1 MLAAMISSG
10 EQVTA
15 GSARSRFAHA
25 CGLRGCDESA
35 ATPFPRQTA
44 QRTAR
49 RVAPAIAREARM
61 LIRSRHHSAP
71 GFQGPQK
78 VSRLAI
84 EQEQGLFCA
93 AVGQL
98 LLHRCAR
105 FA

>member
-1 MLAAMISSG
+1 MRVVCAAVMNQLQPHS
-10 EQVTA
+10 
-15 GSARSRFAHA
+15 
-25 CGLRGCDESA
+25 
-35 ATPFPRQTA
+35 PRQTA

-61 LIRSRHHSAP
+61 LNRSRHHSAP
-71 GFQGPQK
+71 GFQGPQE

-98 LLHRCAR
+98 LLHRRAR